1 MRKLVRDWVRMLA
14 GVLPTPEPIIEFGS
28 LQVEGIGELANLRPL
43 FAGKRYVGTDLR
55 AGPGVDCILDLH
67 RVGLRG
73 ESAGM
78 VLVLDTLEHV
88 EYPRRAMEEVA
99 RVLKPQGVLLLSS
112 VMDFPIHEHPYD
124 FWRFTPMGF
133 DSLLRI
139 FPARVVFALGRE
151 DFPHTVLGVAWKSAP
166 ESEVIAEL
174 RRAMGPWS
182 REWER
187 IVRDD
192 ERRQARKRLVPA
204 PIRCAWRQLR
214 RRRAV

>member
-14 GVLPTPEPIIEFGS
+14 ETVPMAEPMIEFGS

-43 FAGKRYVGTDLR
+43 FPAKRYVGADLR
-55 AGPGVDCILDLH
+55 PGPGVDCVLDLH

-73 ESAGM
+73 ECAGT

-99 RVLKPQGVLLLSS
+99 HVLKPQGVFLLSS
-112 VMDFPIHEHPYD
+112 VMDFPVHEHPYD

-133 DSLLRI
+133 ESLLRI
-139 FPARVVFALGRE
+139 FPARLVFALGRA
-151 DFPHTVLGVAWKSAP
+151 DFPHAVLGVAWKSAQKP
-166 ESEVIAEL
+166 ELLAGL
-174 RRAMGPWS
+174 RRAMEPWA

-192 ERRQARKRLVPA
+192 ERRQARKRLIPA
-204 PIRCAWRQLR
+204 PIRRAWRCLR
-214 RRRAV
+214 RR